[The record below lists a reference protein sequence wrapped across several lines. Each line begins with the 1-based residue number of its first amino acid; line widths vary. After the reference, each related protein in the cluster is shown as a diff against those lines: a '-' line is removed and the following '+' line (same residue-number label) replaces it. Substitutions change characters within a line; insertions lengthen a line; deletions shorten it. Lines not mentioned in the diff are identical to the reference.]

1 MVKDMNKIG
10 DIIRDARLENK
21 MTISQ
26 LSELLGISDR
36 YLLKIE
42 NENKIP
48 SFKVMNKIVNVLT
61 IDANE
66 FYYVN
71 YTTENSKY
79 NQICLKLKNCDEYVL
94 TVLEA
99 TLDAMMKY
107 KNLNEGEKD
116 D

>member
-1 MVKDMNKIG
+1 MNNIG
-10 DIIRDARLENK
+10 DIIRDARLKNK

-48 SFKVMNKIVNVLT
+48 SFKVMNKIINILT

-66 FYYVN
+66 FYYIN
-71 YTTENSKY
+71 YKVENTKY

-99 TLDAMMKY
+99 TLDAMVNY
-107 KNLNEGEKD
+107 KDLNEGEND

>member
-1 MVKDMNKIG
+1 MVKEMNNIG
-10 DIIRDARLENK
+10 DIIRNARLKNK
-21 MTISQ
+21 MTVSQ

-48 SFKVMNKIVNVLT
+48 SFKVMHKIVNILF

-66 FYYVN
+66 FYYIDYKV
-71 YTTENSKY
+71 ENLKY
-79 NQICLKLKNCDEYVL
+79 NQMCIKLRNCDDYMLNVI
-94 TVLEA
+94 EA
-99 TLDAMMKY
+99 TTDALLTNKKLD
-107 KNLNEGEKD
+107 EGEQD